1 MTGTSLGR
9 AARWPLW
16 SWRNLVIT
24 AIATLALLA
33 GVGRLTD
40 TLSADFSSSPSAV
53 GPSSAP
59 TVPVPAA
66 SLPATSPPS
75 GPATTAAPTTSAPLT
90 ATAASKRSPVDVA
103 TALVTAWAKPGE
115 GESQWLAGM
124 KPWATADLVSSMTG
138 TDPTQVPATKV
149 TGDAALRVIK
159 AKTATVSVPTD
170 GGRVAVV
177 LVQQSGAWK
186 ADSLAPDD
194 APPGAPT
201 PALGPTTTASAG

>member
-1 MTGTSLGR
+1 MTGASLSR

-24 AIATLALLA
+24 TIATLALLA

-40 TLSADFSSSPSAV
+40 TLSADSSSSSSAV

-59 TVPVPAA
+59 TVPAA

-75 GPATTAAPTTSAPLT
+75 GPATTAAPTTSAPLA
-90 ATAASKRSPVDVA
+90 ATPASKGSPVDVA

-124 KPWATADLVSSMTG
+124 KPWATADLVSSMAG

-149 TGDAALRVIK
+149 TGDAALRAIK
-159 AKTATVSVPTD
+159 ARTATVSVPTD
-170 GGRVAVV
+170 GGRVAVE

-201 PALGPTTTASAG
+201 PALGATTAGSAG

>member
-1 MTGTSLGR
+1 MTGASLAR

-16 SWRNLVIT
+16 SWRNLVVS
-24 AIATLALLA
+24 AIAVLALLA

-40 TLSADFSSSPSAV
+40 VLSADFSPSSNAV
-53 GPSSAP
+53 GASSAP
-59 TVPVPAA
+59 TVPVA
-66 SLPATSPPS
+66 SPSATGSPT
-75 GPATTAAPTTSAPLT
+75 GLATTAPPTTASST
-90 ATAASKRSPVDVA
+90 TTGASKGSPVEVA
-103 TALVTAWAKPGE
+103 TALVTAWATPGE

-124 KPWATADLVSSMTG
+124 KPWATADLVASMTG

-149 TGDAALRVIK
+149 TGDAALRGMK
-159 AKTATVSVPTD
+159 ARTATVSVPTD
-170 GGRVAVV
+170 GGRVAVE

-201 PALGPTTTASAG
+201 PALGASTTASAG

>member
-1 MTGTSLGR
+1 MTGTTLSR

-40 TLSADFSSSPSAV
+40 ALSADSSTASRAV
-53 GPSSAP
+53 GPSSSP
-59 TVPVPAA
+59 TVPVA
-66 SLPATSPPS
+66 SFPSTAPPS
-75 GPATTAAPTTSAPLT
+75 GRVTTAPPSTTAPST
-90 ATAASKRSPVDVA
+90 ATAASKGSPVEVA
-103 TALVTAWAKPGE
+103 TALVTAWAKPGQ

-149 TGDAALRVIK
+149 TGDAALRAIK
-159 AKTATVSVPTD
+159 TSTATVSVPTD
-170 GGRVAVV
+170 GGRVAVE

-186 ADSLAPDD
+186 ANSLAPDD

-201 PALGPTTTASAG
+201 PALGATTAGSAG

>member
-1 MTGTSLGR
+1 MTGASLAR

-16 SWRNLVIT
+16 SWRNLVVS
-24 AIATLALLA
+24 AIAVLALLA

-40 TLSADFSSSPSAV
+40 VLSADSSPSSNAV
-53 GPSSAP
+53 GASSAP
-59 TVPVPAA
+59 TVPVA
-66 SLPATSPPS
+66 SPSATGSPT
-75 GPATTAAPTTSAPLT
+75 GLATTAPPTTASST
-90 ATAASKRSPVDVA
+90 TTGASKGSPVEVA
-103 TALVTAWAKPGE
+103 TALVTAWATPGE

-124 KPWATADLVSSMTG
+124 KPWATADLVASMTG

-149 TGDAALRVIK
+149 TGDAALRGMK
-159 AKTATVSVPTD
+159 ARTATVSVPTD
-170 GGRVAVV
+170 GGRVAVE

-201 PALGPTTTASAG
+201 PALGASTTASAG

>member
-1 MTGTSLGR
+1 MTGTSLSR

-16 SWRNLVIT
+16 SWRNLAIT
-24 AIATLALLA
+24 AIATLAMLA

-40 TLSADFSSSPSAV
+40 ALSANSASSSSAV
-53 GPSSAP
+53 GPASAP
-59 TVPVPAA
+59 TIPAA

-75 GPATTAAPTTSAPLT
+75 GSVTTPAPTTTAPSATP
-90 ATAASKRSPVDVA
+90 ASKGSPVEVA
-103 TALVTAWAKPGE
+103 TGLVTAWAKPAE

-138 TDPTQVPATKV
+138 TDPAQVPATRV
-149 TGDAALRVIK
+149 TGDAALRAINSS
-159 AKTATVSVPTD
+159 TATVSVPTD
-170 GGRVAVV
+170 GGRVAVE

-186 ADSLAPDD
+186 ANSLAPDD

-201 PALGPTTTASAG
+201 PALGPTTTGSAG